1 MTDSLSAS
9 SQAFFSATA
18 SLFFAVIVAV
28 RATEILRH
36 FEVRS
41 QNYRHLQGV
50 IEIAALGLVA
60 ALAPL
65 VVAELQ
71 DCIRISAL
79 AFAVIASV
87 LIARTL
93 LLIAKR
99 DLHFILPKV
108 ALVAIIVSVPLLVV
122 LWMLAAAAPMPIPTQ
137 SAYKA
142 ALAWLLLL
150 LSLRLYLVIG
160 HVFTAST
167 TRKIGVRSR
176 QERGLTTRST

>member
-9 SQAFFSATA
+9 SQSFFSATA

-41 QNYRHLQGV
+41 ENYRHLQGV
-50 IEIAALGLVA
+50 IEIAALGLVV

-87 LIARTL
+87 LIARTFFL
-93 LLIAKR
+93 VAKR
-99 DLHFILPKV
+99 DLHFVFPKV
-108 ALVAIIVSVPLLVV
+108 AWVAIGASVPFVVV
-122 LWMLAAAAPMPIPTQ
+122 LWMLAAGAPMPIPTQ

-150 LSLRLYLVIG
+150 LSLRLYLVVG

-167 TRKIGVRSR
+167 TRKLTARSR
-176 QERGLTTRST
+176 RE